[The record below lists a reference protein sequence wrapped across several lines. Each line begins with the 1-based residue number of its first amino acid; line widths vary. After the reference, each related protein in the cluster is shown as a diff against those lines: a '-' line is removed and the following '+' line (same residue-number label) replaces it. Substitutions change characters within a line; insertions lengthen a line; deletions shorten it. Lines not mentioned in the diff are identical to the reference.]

1 MEKSVG
7 GVDLEEL
14 MRARQELDQ
23 ERGVETDPDMYNDY
37 NKSYEESSIQES
49 YEQVS
54 EPEVVQDY
62 NNNEETNDSMNYS
75 NDWAQNETMSVFE
88 EPVNH
93 DTSENN
99 QEGWV
104 ADDANDDTLIGI
116 TQSVS
121 DVFENNETQESESA
135 EPVES
140 VQETVTDSEPVAVSQ
155 PASEPKDLNMYDIF
169 AQFEVAENAGPKSSP
184 EPEVQS
190 APAASIVEE
199 SKIEEDDDEIIN
211 PATLENAQPTFA
223 SNEDNEESKISGFE
237 DLINEL
243 LAGYDLDALDDDELE
258 NEPEEKVDDSVETIP
273 QEKSDSVEDDDIL
286 NAINQTIASQELI
299 GEEIGSETKQ
309 TAQEDVFA
317 AFDKFAIEPASEVK
331 VEEPKVEEQPA
342 PEQPVQEVIVEEIQE
357 TSQTEE
363 LSSLEEFENSLKADI
378 EKSEAE
384 EQASVSEDLVEEST
398 DEVEEAAEEEPDI
411 GKIVEDILPIT
422 KMNKPE
428 PVFENETPKETTKA
442 SEEQTAE
449 TEVITDYS
457 KLKDILQQELEE
469 AERAEIEQIEE
480 IKTQAIKIE
489 KTYNQIEQFNFVEEI
504 VNDEFKESDKL
515 SYLIGKNEEGKCVY
529 GNFKEQYNLAIF
541 GKEEIYTNN
550 LVNTILLSLSLKNAV
565 NDVNFIILDANIN
578 TTFDIYNKSSY
589 IFFNRIAKTN
599 KEILDTLIEASKEL
613 DDRYNKLASFGVKS
627 IEQYNLHAD
636 ENGLETMPYVILVFN
651 NYTKSSQAT
660 DNDKIVACL
669 HRMLKYGR
677 IAGIYSIVVAT
688 NPIEQ
693 DEINF
698 NLPTRI
704 AFRDVDDSVYTIGE
718 AGAASLTDD
727 MDVLYSNIMDDKIVH
742 LKTPNISETEKELL
756 ISGLEE

>member
-37 NKSYEESSIQES
+37 NKSREESSIEKPV
-49 YEQVS
+49 EQVS
-54 EPEVVQDY
+54 EPEVLQDY
-62 NNNEETNDSMNYS
+62 SNNEETNDSMNYN
-75 NDWAQNETMSVFE
+75 NDLVQNETAYVSE

-93 DTSENN
+93 DTSEIN

-104 ADDANDDTLIGI
+104 ADDAGDDTIIGI

-121 DVFENNETQESESA
+121 DVVENEDFHETETA
-135 EPVES
+135 ETSMPAE
-140 VQETVTDSEPVAVSQ
+140 ETTVAAEEPVAVSQ
-155 PASEPKDLNMYDIF
+155 PANEPKDLNMYDIF

-190 APAASIVEE
+190 APVTPVAEEKKVE
-199 SKIEEDDDEIIN
+199 EEDDDEIIN
-211 PATLENAQPTFA
+211 PATLENAQPTFD
-223 SNEDNEESKISGFE
+223 SNEDNEESKTTGFE

-258 NEPEEKVDDSVETIP
+258 DEPEESVNTPVETVS
-273 QEKSDSVEDDDIL
+273 QEKFESVEDEDIS

-299 GEEIGSETKQ
+299 GEEISSEAKQ
-309 TAQEDVFA
+309 AAQEDVFA
-317 AFDKFAIEPASEVK
+317 AFDKFAVEPASEVK
-331 VEEPKVEEQPA
+331 AEEPKVEEQPA
-342 PEQPVQEVIVEEIQE
+342 PEQPVQEVEVEEVQ
-357 TSQTEE
+357 TSPAEE

-378 EKSEAE
+378 EKSE
-384 EQASVSEDLVEEST
+384 EQAVEES
-398 DEVEEAAEEEPDI
+398 VEETTQETVEETAEEEPDI
-411 GKIVEDILPIT
+411 GKIVEEILPIT

-428 PVFENETPKETTKA
+428 PVVENETTQETPKA
-442 SEEQTAE
+442 AAEETAE

-480 IKTQAIKIE
+480 VKSQVIKIE
-489 KTYNQIEQFNFVEEI
+489 KTYNAIEQFNFVEEI

-515 SYLIGKNEEGKCVY
+515 SYLIGKDEEGKCVY

-565 NDVNFIILDANIN
+565 NDVNFIILDANVN

-627 IEQYNLHAD
+627 IEQYNLQAG